1 MTLKI
6 SIFLIFCQL
15 GLSKYILRYIS
26 YCSLSSRHTY
36 KVASKPLTSWIAPSK
51 FDIYPTGLQ
60 AREEKS
66 AQFFDLD
73 EVDPLTEA
81 LDQQWSEK
89 NQMLLQDNNRF
100 VQQREQE
107 INAIVQNIGQL
118 NTIFKD
124 LAQVCTSFL
133 YISRFRFF

>member
-1 MTLKI
+1 M
-6 SIFLIFCQL
+6 
-15 GLSKYILRYIS
+15 
-26 YCSLSSRHTY
+26 
-36 KVASKPLTSWIAPSK
+36 LTSWIAPSK

-124 LAQVCTSFL
+124 LAQVCTSFYTL
-133 YISRFRFF
+133 ADADF

>member
-1 MTLKI
+1 MPIRVEQIYYKVH
-6 SIFLIFCQL
+6 FL
-15 GLSKYILRYIS
+15 S
-26 YCSLSSRHTY
+26 SLSSRHTY

-107 INAIVQNIGQL
+107 INSIVQNIGQL

-124 LAQVCTSFL
+124 LAQVCTSFYTL
-133 YISRFRFF
+133 ADSDF